1 MAFTGSYICTSFY
14 TGLLNGDF
22 NLNTDTIRV
31 ALYDDTA
38 TLTAATT
45 TYTLTSE
52 LPTAGNYTAGG
63 TAVTATITT
72 SSTQNGTV
80 VIVDF
85 SDAVWAAA
93 TFTTR
98 GALLYDVT
106 NANAAIA
113 VLDFGANKTF
123 TAATCTVQFPAA
135 TANAGFMVLAT
146 VLGG

>member
-1 MAFTGSYICTSFY
+1 MSFTGAYICTSFY
-14 TGLLNGDF
+14 TGLLAKDF
-22 NLNTDTIRV
+22 DLTADTLKV

-45 TYTLTSE
+45 VYTTTGE

-98 GALLYDVT
+98 GAMLYDVT

-113 VLDFGANKTF
+113 IMDFGSNKTF

-135 TANAGFMVLAT
+135 TANAGFLVFAT

>member
-1 MAFTGSYICTSFY
+1 MFTGSYICTSFY
-14 TGLLNGDF
+14 AGLLGKDF
-22 NLNTDTIRV
+22 DLTADTLKV

-45 TYTLTSE
+45 VYTLTGE

-98 GALLYDVT
+98 GAMLYDVT

-113 VLDFGANKTF
+113 IMDFGSNKTF
-123 TAATCTVQFPAA
+123 TAATCTVKFPAA
-135 TANAGFMVLAT
+135 TANAGFLVFAT
-146 VLGG
+146 VLGQ

>member
-14 TGLLNGDF
+14 TGLLAKDF
-22 NLNTDTIRV
+22 DLTADTLKV

-45 TYTLTSE
+45 AYTLTGE

-72 SSTQNGTV
+72 ASTQNGTV

-113 VLDFGANKTF
+113 VIDFGSNKTF
-123 TAATCTVQFPAA
+123 AAATCTVQFPAA
-135 TANAGFMVLAT
+135 TANAGFMVFTT
-146 VLGG
+146 VLGQ